1 MDNKK
6 AKKRNG
12 NDFWIT
18 VRNVCDWMY
27 RLRAVLLS
35 LPVII
40 AAIVLAIMNISR
52 LPEKVGLDM
61 LASGDFQFFIG
72 KGLAVMGPLALTS
85 ICLLLVFCSKKVMYP
100 WLISVFS
107 LALPVVLWLTN
118 VFPA

>member
-1 MDNKK
+1 MDKKSANKST
-6 AKKRNG
+6 
-12 NDFWIT
+12 FWEK
-18 VRNVCDWMY
+18 VKSAGEWMY

-52 LPEKVGLDM
+52 LPDKVGLDM
-61 LASGDFQFFIG
+61 LASGDFQFLIA
-72 KGLAVMGPLALTS
+72 KGVAVMAPLALTS
-85 ICLLLVFCSKKVMYP
+85 VCLLLVFCSKKVMYP

-107 LALPVVLWLTN
+107 LALPIVLWLTN

>member
-1 MDNKK
+1 MVNRQVKNNGEFWAK
-6 AKKRNG
+6 AR
-12 NDFWIT
+12 DLWA
-18 VRNVCDWMY
+18 WMY

-40 AAIVLAIMNISR
+40 AALVLAIVNISR
-52 LPEKVGLDM
+52 LPDKVGLDM
-61 LASGDFQFFIG
+61 LASGDFQFMVG
-72 KGLAVMGPLALTS
+72 KGVAVMAPLALTS

-107 LALPVVLWLTN
+107 LVLPIVLWLTN

>member
-1 MDNKK
+1 MARKEAKKNEEFWAK
-6 AKKRNG
+6 AKET
-12 NDFWIT
+12 W
-18 VRNVCDWMY
+18 DWMF

-35 LPVII
+35 LPVIL
-40 AAIVLAIMNISR
+40 AALVLAVINISK
-52 LPEKVGLDM
+52 LPDKVGLDM
-61 LASGDFQFFIG
+61 LATGDFQFLVG
-72 KGLAVMGPLALTS
+72 KGLAVMAPLALTS

>member
-1 MDNKK
+1 M
-6 AKKRNG
+6 AKRQAKSNADS
-12 NDFWIT
+12 DFFVK
-18 VRNVCDWMY
+18 VRNACEWMY

-35 LPVII
+35 LPVIVI
-40 AAIVLAIMNISR
+40 AIIQAIMNISK
-52 LPEKVGLDM
+52 LPDKVGLDM

-107 LALPVVLWLTN
+107 LALPIVLWLTN

>member
-1 MDNKK
+1 MAEKK
-6 AKKRNG
+6 VKKNEEFWAKAH
-12 NDFWIT
+12 DIW
-18 VRNVCDWMY
+18 DWMF

-40 AAIVLAIMNISR
+40 AALALAVMNISK
-52 LPEKVGLDM
+52 LPDKVGLDM
-61 LASGDFQFFIG
+61 LATGDFQFLVG
-72 KGLAVMGPLALTS
+72 KGVAVMAPLALTS
-85 ICLLLVFCSKKVMYP
+85 ICLLLVFCSKKVMYR

>member
-1 MDNKK
+1 MEKK
-6 AKKRNG
+6 KQVKNG
-12 NDFWIT
+12 DFWNSVKDIW
-18 VRNVCDWMY
+18 DWMY

-40 AAIVLAIMNISR
+40 TAIVLAIVNISR
-52 LPEKVGLDM
+52 LPDKVGLDM
-61 LASGDFQFFIG
+61 LASGDFQFLVS
-72 KGLAVMGPLALTS
+72 KGVAVMGPLALTS
-85 ICLLLVFCSKKVMYP
+85 VCLLLVFCSKKVAYP

>member
-1 MDNKK
+1 MGNRQ
-6 AKKRNG
+6 AKKK
-12 NDFWIT
+12 NDFWT
-18 VRNVCDWMY
+18 GFKNVCDWMY

-52 LPEKVGLDM
+52 LPDKVGVDM
-61 LASGDFQFFIG
+61 LASGDFQFLIG
-72 KGLAVMGPLALTS
+72 KGVAVMGPLALTS

-107 LALPVVLWLTN
+107 LALPIVLWLTN